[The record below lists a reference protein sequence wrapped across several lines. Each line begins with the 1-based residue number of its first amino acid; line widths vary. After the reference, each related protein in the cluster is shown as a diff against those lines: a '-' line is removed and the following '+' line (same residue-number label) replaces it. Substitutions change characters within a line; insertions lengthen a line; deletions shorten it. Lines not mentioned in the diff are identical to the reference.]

1 MQKLHHSWL
10 GIAALTL
17 VLFSNLTFA
26 IDNPDAPD
34 LVAEFELREKPLVAA
49 IQQPINTT
57 TDFSIAYAN
66 YQDFLDK
73 ELNKVYKTLRKNLP
87 ADKQKQLKTSQVSWL
102 KYRDLEFAFID
113 STWNNID
120 FGSSSAISRGEY
132 RASLIRS
139 RVVQLMYYAKSF

>member
-1 MQKLHHSWL
+1 MQKLHYSWL
-10 GIAALTL
+10 SIAALTL

-26 IDNPDAPD
+26 VDNPDAPD
-34 LVAEFELREKPLVAA
+34 LIAEFTAREKPFLAA
-49 IQQPINTT
+49 IQKPTNTT

-66 YQDFLDK
+66 YQEFLDK
-73 ELNKVYKTLRKNLP
+73 ELNKVYKTLRKDLP
-87 ADKQKQLKTSQVSWL
+87 ADKQKQLKASQVSWL

-132 RASLIRS
+132 RASILRS
-139 RVVQLMYYAKSF
+139 RVVQLMHYAESF

>member
-1 MQKLHHSWL
+1 MQQIRNSWL
-10 GIAALTL
+10 GLAALTV

-34 LVAEFELREKPLVAA
+34 LLAEFELREKSFVAA
-49 IQQPINTT
+49 IEKPTNTT
-57 TDFSIAYAN
+57 TDYSIAYAN

-73 ELNKVYKTLRKNLP
+73 ELNKVYKTFRTMLP

-120 FGSSSAISRGEY
+120 FGSSSVISRGQY
-132 RASLIRS
+132 RASLIRN
-139 RVVQLMYYAKSF
+139 RVVQLMHYANAF

>member
-1 MQKLHHSWL
+1 MQKLHYSWL
-10 GIAALTL
+10 SIAALTL

-34 LVAEFELREKPLVAA
+34 LLAEFELREKPFLAA
-49 IQQPINTT
+49 IQKPTNTT

-73 ELNKVYKTLRKNLP
+73 ELNRVYKTLRKNLP
-87 ADKQKQLKTSQVSWL
+87 VDTQKQLKTSQVSWL
-102 KYRDLEFAFID
+102 KYRDLEFVFID

-132 RASLIRS
+132 RASLLRN
-139 RVVQLMYYAKSF
+139 RVVQLMHYAKSF

>member
-1 MQKLHHSWL
+1 MQKNHCSWL
-10 GIAALTL
+10 RVALLTL
-17 VLFSNLTFA
+17 VLFSNLAFA

-34 LVAEFELREKPLVAA
+34 LVAEFELREKPLIAA
-49 IQQPINTT
+49 IQKPTNTT

-66 YQDFLDK
+66 YQEFLDK
-73 ELNKVYKTLRKNLP
+73 ELNKVYKTLRKDLP
-87 ADKQKQLKTSQVSWL
+87 ADKQKQLKASQVSWL

-132 RASLIRS
+132 RASLIRN
-139 RVVQLMYYAKSF
+139 RLVQLMHYATSF

>member
-1 MQKLHHSWL
+1 MQKICNSWL

-34 LVAEFELREKPLVAA
+34 LLAEFELREKPLITA
-49 IQQPINTT
+49 IEKPTNTT
-57 TDFSIAYAN
+57 TDYSIAYAD

-73 ELNKVYKTLRKNLP
+73 ELNKIYKTLRTTLP

-132 RASLIRS
+132 RASLIRN
-139 RVVQLMYYAKSF
+139 RVVQLMHYAKSF